1 MGKRRL
7 FISTGEVSGDLQ
19 GAILI
24 TSLLAQAQTQGI
36 ELEIV
41 AIGGPKMA
49 AAGAYLIGNTQQISS
64 IGLLEA
70 LPHMLP
76 MLLLKSQ
83 VERYLE
89 EHPPDLVIL
98 IDYIAVNTPMGGFIR
113 RRFPQ
118 IPIVY
123 YIAPQEWAWSINDKN
138 TNAIARITDR
148 LLAIFP
154 EEARY
159 YERHGLPVTFVGHP
173 LVDRI
178 ATFPDRN
185 TARQEL
191 GIGPGEIAIV
201 LSAAS
206 RRQELKYLVPTVF
219 AAAMEI
225 QAQLPQVK
233 FWIPLAIGGYEPLV
247 RSLVEQ
253 YGLNA
258 EIVAPEQGKTALA
271 AADLAIAKSGTINLE
286 LALLKVP
293 QVVVYA
299 LNPLTAWLGRHVLK
313 FKIPTYACP
322 VNLVEMQPVVTELL
336 QEAMTPDNIVQA
348 VMDQITPENRTKQ
361 LRGYD
366 SVKKALGAPG
376 VSDRAAQ
383 EILLMLNG
391 FSPPSA

>member
-19 GAILI
+19 GSILI
-24 TSLLAQAQTQGI
+24 ESLLSQARDQGI

-41 AIGGPKMA
+41 AIGGPRMQ
-49 AAGAYLIGNTQQISS
+49 AAGAYLIGDTQRISS
-64 IGLLEA
+64 IGILEA
-70 LPHMLP
+70 LPHLMP
-76 MLLLKSQ
+76 MLLLKKQ

-113 RRFPQ
+113 QRFPQ
-118 IPIVY
+118 VPIVY

-138 TNAIARITDR
+138 TNAIAKITDR

-159 YERHGLPVTFVGHP
+159 YERYGLPVTFVGHP

-178 ATFPDRN
+178 ATFPSREM
-185 TARQEL
+185 ARAEL
-191 GIGPGEIAIV
+191 GIPPEQIAIV

-206 RRQELKYLVPTVF
+206 RQQELKYLVPRVF
-219 AAAMEI
+219 AAAQQI

-233 FWIPLAIGGYEPLV
+233 FWIPLAIAEFEPLV
-247 RSLVEQ
+247 RSAVEQ
-253 YGLNA
+253 YGLRA
-258 EIVAPEQGKTALA
+258 EIVAPDQGKSVLA
-271 AADLAIAKSGTINLE
+271 ASDLAIAKSGTINLE

-299 LNPLTAWLGRHVLK
+299 LNPITAWLGRHVLK
-313 FKIPTYACP
+313 FKIPTFACP

-336 QEAMTPDNIVQA
+336 QEEMTPENILQA
-348 VMDQITPENRTKQ
+348 VLDQITPEQRSKQ
-361 LRGYD
+361 RRGYD
-366 SVKKALGAPG
+366 SMEKALGDPG

-383 EILLMLNG
+383 EILLMMNG

>member
-24 TSLLAQAQTQGI
+24 ESLYAQALLQGI

-41 AIGGPKMA
+41 AIGGPRMA
-49 AAGAYLIGNTQQISS
+49 AAGATLIGDTQRISS

-70 LPHMLP
+70 LPHLMP
-76 MLLLKSQ
+76 MLRLKKQ

-89 EHPPDLVIL
+89 DHPPDLVIL

-113 RRFPQ
+113 QRFPDV
-118 IPIVY
+118 PIVY

-159 YERHGLPVTFVGHP
+159 YERYGLPVTFVGHP

-178 ATFPDRN
+178 AAFPSRE
-185 TARQEL
+185 TARQALAIPPEQ
-191 GIGPGEIAIV
+191 IAIV

-206 RRQELKYLVPTVF
+206 RQQELKYLVPRVF
-219 AAAMEI
+219 AAAQQI

-233 FWIPLAIGGYEPLV
+233 FWIPLAIAEFDPLV
-247 RSLVEQ
+247 RSAVEQ
-253 YGLNA
+253 YGLRA
-258 EIVAPEQGKTALA
+258 EIVAPDQGRMVLA

-299 LNPLTAWLGRHVLK
+299 LNPITAWLGRHVLR
-313 FKIPTYACP
+313 FKIPTFACP
-322 VNLVEMQPVVTELL
+322 VNLVQMEPVVTE
-336 QEAMTPDNIVQA
+336 NILQA
-348 VMDQITPENRTKQ
+348 VMDQITPQARARQ
-361 LRGYD
+361 RLGYD
-366 SVKKALGAPG
+366 AMEKALGSPG

-391 FSPPSA
+391 FSRSSA

>member
-1 MGKRRL
+1 MKRRL

-24 TSLLAQAQTQGI
+24 ESLFKQAATQGI

-49 AAGAYLIGNTQQISS
+49 AAGAHLIGNTQRISS

-70 LPHMLP
+70 LPHLIP
-76 MLLLKSQ
+76 SLRIKQQ

-89 EHPPDLVIL
+89 AHPPDLVVL
-98 IDYIAVNTPMGGFIR
+98 IDYIAVNTPIGRFIR
-113 RRFPQ
+113 QRFPGV
-118 IPIVY
+118 PIVY

-138 TNAIARITDR
+138 TNAIASITDR

-159 YERHGLPVTFVGHP
+159 YERYGLSVSFVGHP
-173 LVDRI
+173 LIDRVT
-178 ATFPDRN
+178 TFPDRAA
-185 TARQEL
+185 AREAL
-191 GIGPGEIAIV
+191 GIPPEQIAIV

-206 RRQELKYLVPTVF
+206 RQQELKYLVPTVL
-219 AAAMEI
+219 AAAQQI

-233 FWIPLAIGGYEPLV
+233 FWIPLAIADFEPQLQV
-247 RSLVEQ
+247 LLAQ
-253 YGLNA
+253 YGLTA
-258 EIVAPEQGKTALA
+258 ELVPPEQGKSLLA

-299 LNPLTAWLGRHVLK
+299 LNPVTAWIGRHILR
-313 FKIPTYACP
+313 FRIPTYACP

-336 QEAMTPDNIVQA
+336 QEAMTPENICQA
-348 VMDQITPENRTKQ
+348 VMAQITPERRAQ
-361 LRGYD
+361 QRQGYD
-366 SVKKALGAPG
+366 AMEKALGERG

-383 EILLMLNG
+383 EILLMLND
-391 FSPPSA
+391 FSTVSP